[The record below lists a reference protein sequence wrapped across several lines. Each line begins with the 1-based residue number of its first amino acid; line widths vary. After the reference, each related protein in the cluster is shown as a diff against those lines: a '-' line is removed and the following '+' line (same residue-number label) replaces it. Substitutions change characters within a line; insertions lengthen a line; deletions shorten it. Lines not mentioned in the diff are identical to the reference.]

1 MAELLTGTLDPKH
14 LGETMAFAALLDWM
28 TRNLR
33 LLGALAILVSLVTWG
48 TDLAGWVYECPYCR
62 VQRSAIGVVGVLM
75 MLPDPRLWWLRYGAA
90 AICFLGAHVASAQ
103 LFLVFRNLTSG
114 QPSNP
119 LNLIL
124 ATGALFV
131 LVGQA
136 LLLFTARPAARSER
150 SGPVGK

>member
-1 MAELLTGTLDPKH
+1 MELRPLH
-14 LGETMAFAALLDWM
+14 DWLV
-28 TRNLR
+28 RHLR
-33 LLGALAILVSLVTWG
+33 LLGVLAILVSLVTWW

-62 VQRSAIGVVGVLM
+62 VQRTAIGVVGVIML
-75 MLPDPRLWWLRYGAA
+75 LPDPRLWWLRWGGTAV
-90 AICFLGAHVASAQ
+90 CFLGAHVASAQ

-119 LNLIL
+119 LNLVL

-136 LLLFTARPAARSER
+136 LLLFSKRPDDKA
-150 SGPVGK
+150 V